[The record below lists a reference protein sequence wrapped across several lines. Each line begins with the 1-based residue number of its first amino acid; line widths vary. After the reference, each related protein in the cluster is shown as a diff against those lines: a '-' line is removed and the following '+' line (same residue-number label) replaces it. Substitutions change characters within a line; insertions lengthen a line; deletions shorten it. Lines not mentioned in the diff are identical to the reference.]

1 MRKTFESLT
10 YGLILVLFSS
20 GCGGISVNRAI
31 TINTGETVNH
41 SLNTVNG
48 RITVGDDFNIKGEVR
63 TVNGG
68 ITVGENGKAGTLQT
82 VNGSIKIGPGTKIAG
97 DVNTV
102 NGSIRCGSKAVIEG
116 SLSTING
123 KIDLDQTTVTQDIS
137 IHNGDITLEHGTN
150 VGGNIVVKDSKGNSS
165 KRKKPLVI
173 RLSHGSVVQGSVFN
187 HSDKK
192 VQLLLQGNSQVHGK
206 TKNVELITEDQKS
219 E

>member
-10 YGLILVLFSS
+10 YGLILALFSS
-20 GCGGISVNRAI
+20 GCGGVSVNRAI

-48 RITVGDDFNIKGEVR
+48 RITVGDDFNIEGELR

-68 ITVGENGKAGTLQT
+68 ITVGKNGEAGALQT

-102 NGSIRCGSKAVIEG
+102 NGSIRSGSEAVIDG

-137 IHNGDITLEHGTN
+137 IHNGDITLEHGTK
-150 VGGNIVVKDSKGNSS
+150 VGGNIVVKDSKGNSP
-165 KRKKPLVI
+165 KRKKPQII
-173 RLSHGSVVQGSVFN
+173 RLSQGSVVEGSVLN
-187 HSDKK
+187 HGDHK
-192 VQLLLQGNSQVHGK
+192 VQLILQDDSQVHGEI
-206 TKNVELITEDQKS
+206 KNIEVITE
-219 E
+219 EN